1 MDEWITLSKL
11 LPQFIYPFNVVLW
24 LFLLSLVFFIFRLR
38 RLHGIMLLA
47 ICVML
52 LICASPISK
61 ELYRRH
67 EQQYLP
73 MAIKQLPNVDA
84 IVLLGGDVGL
94 PLFPRL
100 ESEVRGNRIVHSL
113 SLIHI

>member
-1 MDEWITLSKL
+1 MTRI
-11 LPQFIYPFNVVLW
+11 
-24 LFLLSLVFFIFRLR
+24 
-38 RLHGIMLLA
+38 
-47 ICVML
+47 L
-52 LICASPISK
+52 LICGSPLSL

-73 MAIKQLPNVDA
+73 MAVDQLPNVDA

-100 ESEVRGNRIVHSL
+100 ESEVRGNRIVHSFRL
-113 SLIHI
+113 YRAGKAK